1 MPFLTCSSPAAA
13 TVEIKKMGVD
23 KWNDTYYPT
32 AADASNVTKQ
42 WCVRWSRACPA
53 LPALL
58 SAAL

>member
-1 MPFLTCSSPAAA
+1 
-13 TVEIKKMGVD
+13 VEIKKMGVD

-42 WCVRWSRACPA
+42 WCVRCSRACPA
-53 LPALL
+53 CPALL